1 MRSRK
6 CPSIWDSCKN
16 RRECAGAF
24 DIPYSRFCADYC
36 QAAVNFARDHDLRL
50 AIKASGHDFLGR
62 STAKNSLLIATQ
74 SLQTTKVGNHSLG
87 SAVTVG
93 SGVPF
98 KVLYQA
104 LKKEEKIFVG
114 GFAATVA
121 PAGGFFQ
128 GAGHSALSPTFG
140 LLADNTLGMH
150 LIP

>member
-1 MRSRK
+1 M
-6 CPSIWDSCKN
+6 
-16 RRECAGAF
+16 
-24 DIPYSRFCADYC
+24 
-36 QAAVNFARDHDLRL
+36 
-50 AIKASGHDFLGR
+50 KASGHDFLGR

-74 SLQTTKVGNHSLG
+74 SLQTTTFHDDFKVGNHSLG

-98 KVLYQA
+98 KILYQA
-104 LKKEEKIFVG
+104 LKKEGKVFVG
-114 GFAATVA
+114 GFAATAV